1 MEGSIQK
8 SPRLIVGMLY
18 RSTFVAFS
26 IFRVTRGMNTY
37 SMATSAIPYNPIP
50 SPTPVGPLV
59 DTIKEIDTPSLV
71 VNLDAVKRNL
81 TKLR

>member
-1 MEGSIQK
+1 
-8 SPRLIVGMLY
+8 
-18 RSTFVAFS
+18 
-26 IFRVTRGMNTY
+26 MNTY